1 MGISRAAMFERL
13 IWEADK
19 CFVIDITSMGLK
31 HSSMGSVEIEV
42 IKNVNNI

>member
-1 MGISRAAMFERL
+1 MGISRTAMFERL

-19 CFVIDITSMGLK
+19 YFMIDITSMGLK

-42 IKNVNNI
+42 I